1 MRSHLSP
8 CIAQLAVAASSGETH
23 WKKLNHQLLMKTRE
37 SKPMVSEQ
45 GVIQGRGGGNPPTLS
60 FPSPKIVWVNLIKGF
75 ILVVMHC

>member
-37 SKPMVSEQ
+37 SKPMVSEHT
-45 GVIQGRGGGNPPTLS
+45 GERGGNPPTLS
-60 FPSPKIVWVNLIKGF
+60 FPLK
-75 ILVVMHC
+75 